1 VFSIVAANLYV
12 GQLHLEGALM
22 RKRLSPIFWT
32 ESVLACITGVIA
44 VLTAVWP
51 DWIEAFT
58 GLQPDQHNGSF
69 EWMLVACCGVVTGL
83 LATLARREWRR
94 AAIETSV

>member
-12 GQLHLEGALM
+12 GQIHLEGALM

-32 ESVLACITGVIA
+32 ESVLACITS
-44 VLTAVWP
+44 LTALWP

-69 EWMLVACCGVVTGL
+69 EWMLVACCGVATGL
-83 LATLARREWRR
+83 LATLARREWRQ
-94 AAIETSV
+94 AALDT